1 VLAMDRSVE
10 STPDNRQQTVLCVDD
25 EENILSS
32 LRRLLRREPYRL
44 LTTTSGVEALDI
56 LSQNEVDIV
65 ISDQRMPDMSGTDF
79 LKQVKTLYPDVTRI
93 ILTGYTDVDSITEAI
108 NEGHIYKFFLKPW
121 NDSHLMLEIRQA
133 LEQHKLIKANAMLHA
148 TVVEQNQE
156 LQTVNENLERIVAQR
171 TNALEI
177 QNRALQLSH
186 AVLENLPWPIL
197 GVGSDMTIVLA
208 NTAAQKTALAD
219 RPIHLGDP
227 IGDYFS
233 GSIEE
238 QLAKHL
244 KSEGA
249 GQVTVCGKSGTAYDI
264 GMISL
269 SGSFIGQGLI
279 LILNRVGA

>member
-1 VLAMDRSVE
+1 MDRSEE
-10 STPDNRQQTVLCVDD
+10 STPQERQGTVLCVDD

-44 LTTTSGVEALDI
+44 LTASSGAKGLDI
-56 LSQNEVDIV
+56 LSKNEVDII

-133 LEQHKLIKANAMLHA
+133 LEQHKLVEANTTLHA
-148 TVVEQNQE
+148 TVVKQNQE
-156 LQTVNENLERIVAQR
+156 LQTVNQNLERIVAQR
-171 TNALEI
+171 THALEI
-177 QNRALQLSH
+177 QNQALQLSH
-186 AVLENLPWPIL
+186 AILEDLPWPIL
-197 GVGSDMTIVLA
+197 GVSSDMMIVLA
-208 NTAAQKTALAD
+208 NNAAQKTALAD
-219 RPIHLGDP
+219 HPIHLGDP

-233 GSIEE
+233 DSIQER
-238 QLAKHL
+238 LAMRL

-249 GQVTVCGKSGTAYDI
+249 GQLTVCGKSGTAYDI
-264 GMISL
+264 GLISL
-269 SGSFIGQGLI
+269 SGRFIGQGLI
-279 LILNRVGA
+279 LILNRVEA